1 MAKQDSKKVL
11 IIGAGPAGLSA
22 ARILSEQGFKVEVFE
37 ADLQVGGMSKSL
49 EMFGQIVD
57 IGPHRFF
64 SKDSRLNDFWHAHT
78 RGEYEKVSRLTRI
91 FYNKKFFYYPLRGF
105 DALFKLGFIES
116 ALCVLSYI
124 KAKLAPFKGDSF
136 ESWVANAFGYRLYSI
151 FFKGYTEKLWGI
163 KCSELDSDFAAQ
175 RIKGLNLYEAIKS
188 AFFGGGGKKHKTLV
202 DEFSYPKRGCGVVYE
217 NMREEIEK
225 LGGQVYCGVNVR
237 GIITEGKRAVG
248 IRTDKGEVSGDIVIS
263 TAPFSDMVCSLEE
276 LDSGVRELARG
287 LKFRNT
293 ILVYVEVGGSD
304 SSLGNHS
311 QDFGNFGAV
320 TTDKVAPTP
329 KSPKNQQSNTA
340 KQGEAAVSLVN
351 TRIVGGE
358 AKAESHTSSLRAS
371 ENERGNPKS
380 QADSMDCHAD
390 KSARNDSTALQ
401 ESSQM
406 SLGNSAESLSDFSGF
421 VRENNSKILSE
432 KSPQRDSANEAHL
445 GVRRDEAEARRGDLS
460 PKAELFKDN
469 WIYVHSRDTHTGRI
483 TNFANWTKDLRC
495 GRDSAILCLEYW
507 ANDDEP
513 LWNLS
518 EEELISMAKNDLLD
532 SGLVKDSSQL
542 LQGQVMKI
550 HKSYPVYERG
560 YKENLHRIYGALS
573 EFKNLYFIG
582 RNGSFKYNN
591 QDHSI
596 LMGLLCADKILG
608 KDCDLWSINT
618 DYDYQEGGKSE

>member
-22 ARILSEQGFKVEVFE
+22 ARIISEQGFKVEVFE

-64 SKDSRLNDFWHAHT
+64 SKDTRLNDFWHAHT

-124 KAKLAPFKGDSF
+124 KAKLAPFKGESF

-217 NMREEIEK
+217 NMREEILK
-225 LGGQVYCGVNVR
+225 LGGQVHCGVNVL

-276 LDSGVRELARG
+276 LDSGVRELAGG

-293 ILVYVEVGGSD
+293 ILVYVEVGHSACGDFLGS
-304 SSLGNHS
+304 SSSASLRRMSNTPHS
-311 QDFGNFGAV
+311 QSSH
-320 TTDKVAPTP
+320 
-329 KSPKNQQSNTA
+329 SPKNSSA
-340 KQGEAAVSLVN
+340 ILECQGESLAKDS
-351 TRIVGGE
+351 E
-358 AKAESHTSSLRAS
+358 AISESHTSSLRAS

-380 QADSMDCHAD
+380 QADSMDCRAD
-390 KSARNDSTALQ
+390 KSARKDGVAAQ

-406 SLGNSAESLSDFSGF
+406 SLWNSAESLRDFSGF
-421 VRENNSKILSE
+421 GAKGEGSYHKGNDRALSE
-432 KSPQRDSANEAHL
+432 QSAKIAKET
-445 GVRRDEAEARRGDLS
+445 
-460 PKAELFKDN
+460 KLFKDN
-469 WIYVHSRDTHTGRI
+469 WIYVHSKDTHTGRI
-483 TNFANWTKDLRC
+483 TNFANWTKDLQC
-495 GRDSAILCLEYW
+495 GLDSAILCLEYW

-518 EEELISMAKNDLLD
+518 EQELISMAKNDLLD

-542 LQGQVMKI
+542 LQGQVLKI

-560 YKENLHRIYGALS
+560 YKENLHRIYSALS
-573 EFKNLYFIG
+573 EFENLYFIG

-618 DYDYQEGGKSE
+618 DYDYQEGDKSE

>member
-1 MAKQDSKKVL
+1 MVNKDSKKVL

-22 ARILSEQGFKVEVFE
+22 ARILSEQGFQVEVFE
-37 ADLQVGGMSKSL
+37 ADSKVGGMSKSL

-64 SKDSRLNDFWHAHT
+64 SKDTRLNSFWHAHT

-116 ALCVLSYI
+116 AFCVLSYI

-136 ESWVANAFGYRLYSI
+136 ESWVANAFGYRLYNI

-188 AFFGGGGKKHKTLV
+188 AFFSGGGKKHKTLV
-202 DEFSYPKRGCGVVYE
+202 DEFSYPKLGCGVVYE
-217 NMREEIEK
+217 NMKDEIIK
-225 LGGQVYCGVNVR
+225 CGGQVHCGVNVL

-248 IRTDKGEVSGDIVIS
+248 IRTDKGEVRGDIVIS
-263 TAPFSDMVCSLEE
+263 TAPFSDMVCGLEE
-276 LDSGVRELARG
+276 LDSSVRELALG

-293 ILVYVEVGGSD
+293 ILVYVEVAQ
-304 SSLGNHS
+304 GN
-311 QDFGNFGAV
+311 
-320 TTDKVAPTP
+320 
-329 KSPKNQQSNTA
+329 
-340 KQGEAAVSLVN
+340 
-351 TRIVGGE
+351 
-358 AKAESHTSSLRAS
+358 
-371 ENERGNPKS
+371 
-380 QADSMDCHAD
+380 
-390 KSARNDSTALQ
+390 SARNDGIALQ

-406 SLGNSAESLSDFSGF
+406 SFENSTESLRDCGAFM
-421 VRENNSKILSE
+421 RENNSKILSE
-432 KSPQRDSANEAHL
+432 K
-445 GVRRDEAEARRGDLS
+445 S

-469 WIYVHSRDTHTGRI
+469 WIYVHSKDTHTGRI
-483 TNFANWTKDLRC
+483 TNFANWTKDLQC
-495 GRDSAILCLEYW
+495 GKDSAILCLEYW
-507 ANDDEP
+507 ANDNEP

-518 EEELISMAKNDLLD
+518 EQELIAMAQKDLLD
-532 SGLVKDSSQL
+532 SHLVQDSSQL
-542 LQGQVMKI
+542 LQGRVLKI

-560 YKENLHRIYGALS
+560 YKENLYRIYGALS
-573 EFKNLYFIG
+573 EFENLYFIG

-596 LMGLLCADKILG
+596 LMGLMCADKILG